1 MLDDGALLE
10 ETRAEIAR
18 LGLSERFRLPG
29 WVTPQVVL
37 NEFSHADILFMPS
50 RSEGL
55 PVVGVQALACGL
67 ALVVGR
73 AGGFV
78 DLVSDSENGSL
89 HDPDDADGMSASL
102 RALLADAS
110 ALRRARQN
118 SLARAEA
125 FDITRVVNA
134 YESLLKEIAA

>member
-1 MLDDGALLE
+1 VLE
-10 ETRAEIAR
+10 E
-18 LGLSERFRLPG
+18 
-29 WVTPQVVL
+29 
-37 NEFSHADILFMPS
+37 FSRADILFMPS

-78 DLVSDSENGSL
+78 DLVYNGENGFV
-89 HDPDDADGMSASL
+89 HDADDADGLSASL
-102 RALLADAS
+102 RVLLADAS

-125 FDITRVVNA
+125 FDLVRVVGA
-134 YESLLKEIAA
+134 YESLLNEVRE